1 VTIFLASLNLL
12 LNLIHPNLMIDY
24 FLILMSQMNRKN
36 YFSS

>member
-1 VTIFLASLNLL
+1 VTIFLESLTLH
-12 LNLIHPNLMIDY
+12 LNLIHPNLKIDY